1 MARWAAGKFLI
12 LSGLLGIFAGV
23 LVYDNLFS
31 FLSGLGEDQR
41 FITLPM
47 IFQIPFGYIAIA
59 LGIAL
64 LMVSFFM
71 NILDPA
77 KKNNQNQKGLPLLK
91 REWGW
96 LSTGTI
102 AGLAIAMSAFRGE
115 YLSFSGG
122 FLALTAHIASF
133 IGHPLQSVPTLSEST
148 LWRAMLVIGLMPGAF
163 ISSLLA
169 GTIKKEE
176 VTPLFQAAFG
186 KRLYLRLLTVFVG
199 GLLMIVGALTG
210 GGCTTGAFMS
220 GWPTLSVGS
229 FVMGMTFFGTAMF
242 TAHILYFGRYRLIK
256 EVREREGLNLG
267 ND

>member
-1 MARWAAGKFLI
+1 
-12 LSGLLGIFAGV
+12 
-23 LVYDNLFS
+23 
-31 FLSGLGEDQR
+31 
-41 FITLPM
+41 M
-47 IFQIPFGYIAIA
+47 IFKIPFGYIAIA
-59 LGIAL
+59 LGMAF
-64 LMVSFFM
+64 LMMSLFM

-77 KKNNQNQKGLPLLK
+77 KKFNQNQKGLPLLK

-102 AGLAIAMSAFRGE
+102 AGLAIAMSAFSGE

-133 IGHPLQSVPTLSEST
+133 IGYPLQSVPTLSEST

-229 FVMGMTFFGTAMF
+229 FVMGMTFFGTGMF
-242 TAHILYFGRYRLIK
+242 TAHILYFRRYHLVHEVKGK
-256 EVREREGLNLG
+256 EHLNLA